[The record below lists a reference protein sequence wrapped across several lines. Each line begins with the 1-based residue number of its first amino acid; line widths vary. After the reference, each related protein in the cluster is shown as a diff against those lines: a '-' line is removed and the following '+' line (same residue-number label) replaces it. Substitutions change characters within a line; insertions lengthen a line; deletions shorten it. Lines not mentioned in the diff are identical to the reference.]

1 MFNFLKYINYEICEY
16 VYWFYRGYLFEE
28 GFLFLDFNR

>member
-1 MFNFLKYINYEICEY
+1 MFNFLKYIKICEY

-28 GFLFLDFNR
+28 GFLFLDLNR